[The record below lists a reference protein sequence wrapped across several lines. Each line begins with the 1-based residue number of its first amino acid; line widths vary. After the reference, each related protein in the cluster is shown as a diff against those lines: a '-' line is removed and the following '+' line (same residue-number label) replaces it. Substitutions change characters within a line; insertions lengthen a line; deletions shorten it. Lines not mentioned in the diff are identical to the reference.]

1 MKAQLLVGNNEVVG
15 ELLWP
20 DDASADEIKDAA
32 LGALGMTWEIT
43 GNKIA
48 PNQYVQKPVPY
59 EVRVLNGAGEMIYR
73 CTIADLAKVLGKE
86 LP

>member
-15 ELLWP
+15 ELLC
-20 DDASADEIKDAA
+20 ADEIKDAA
-32 LGALGMTWEIT
+32 LGALGMTWDIT

>member
-1 MKAQLLVGNNEVVG
+1 
-15 ELLWP
+15 
-20 DDASADEIKDAA
+20 
-32 LGALGMTWEIT
+32 MTWEIT

-73 CTIADLAKVLGKE
+73 CTIADRSKE